1 MQEKKENYLK
11 MLQRENNQK
20 YSKRKKNVE
29 QGKQISIM

>member
-1 MQEKKENYLK
+1 MQQKKENYLK

-20 YSKRKKNVE
+20 CSKRKKNVE